1 MTFQDA
7 LTIQDAKIELLGG
20 LAAVYEFLPETIK
33 EDRHNTVEDSEWY
46 PAAGYKI
53 NNHDEITP
61 CDDRGLRLHCKRHN
75 ITDTTAAEL
84 ITILKRTADRI
95 TEMSQADYENF
106 IERISKGRNYAV
118 RLSVYGCI
126 ETNVVAR
133 SFEDASEKARELAA
147 NNKIQFSNLEYP
159 TIDTLV
165 ITDDNGI
172 SVNF

>member
-20 LAAVYEFLPETIK
+20 LTAVYEFLPDAIK
-33 EDRHNTVEDSEWY
+33 ENRYNSVEDSEWY

-61 CDDRGLRLHCKRHN
+61 YDDRGLRLHCKRHA

-95 TEMSQADYENF
+95 AEMSQANYENF
-106 IERISKGRNYAV
+106 IKTVNKGQNYSV

-126 ETNVVAR
+126 ETNIMAR
-133 SFEDASEKARELAA
+133 SFEDANEKARALAE
-147 NNKIQFSNLEYP
+147 NNKIQFSDLEDP
-159 TIDTLV
+159 TIDTLI
-165 ITDDNGI
+165 ITDDNGV